1 MTDEMQPIHNSVAS
15 VRVVIKDK
23 GENKGCNNIERF
35 QVSLV
40 EELL

>member
-1 MTDEMQPIHNSVAS
+1 MTDEMQPIHNSVAC
-15 VRVVIKDK
+15 VRVLIKDK
-23 GENKGCNNIERF
+23 GENKGFSNSESF